1 MRAQLMELGNDQLG
15 LLSALIGAAL
25 LTAGYPVADPLAAIV
40 VATIIALNAIGRFRE
55 NLCLLLGRSPGR
67 EYL

>member
-1 MRAQLMELGNDQLG
+1 
-15 LLSALIGAAL
+15 L

-55 NLCLLLGRSPGR
+55 NLCLLVGRSPGR